1 MGHLEHFRDVEFERW
16 ATRSGLSAAEDLL
29 LGRYVDPRGATVE
42 AGAGGG
48 AILLELLRRGHAR
61 LHGFDVV
68 PEMVAAAR
76 RRDSSGAID
85 YHVQDATRLEYGDAT
100 FDTALYLAGV
110 LCFLEEA
117 PLRDRALAEAR
128 RILRPG
134 GVAIFGFNCLDGR
147 ERSVGFR
154 TYSRYLALLRRA
166 RGSSRSPQLLP
177 WLRRRGWPNPRAL
190 LDLGPHVYW
199 FRIPEAAERL
209 EAAGFRIV
217 AAGSAA
223 EVARGELAD
232 DPHRLRAEEAGT
244 VVHFVCTAG
253 AAVPRHLDAAGTT
266 VAAAP

>member
-1 MGHLEHFRDVEFERW
+1 M
-16 ATRSGLSAAEDLL
+16 
-29 LGRYVDPRGATVE
+29 RGA
-42 AGAGGG
+42 ARSCSSSCGAGTPACTDSTWYRRWSRRPGG
-48 AILLELLRRGHAR
+48 
-61 LHGFDVV
+61 
-68 PEMVAAAR
+68 
-76 RRDSSGAID
+76 RDPSGAID
-85 YHVQDATRLEYGDAT
+85 YRVQDATRLEYPDAT

-134 GVAIFGFNCLDGR
+134 GVAIFGLNCLDGR
-147 ERSVGFR
+147 ERSAGFR

-166 RGSSRSPQLLP
+166 RGSSRSAQLLP

-190 LDLGPHVYW
+190 LDRGPHVYW
-199 FRIPEAAERL
+199 FRIAEAAERL

-232 DPHRLRAEEAGT
+232 DPHRLRVEEAGT

-253 AAVPRHLDAAGTT
+253 AAVPRQLDAAGRRSPPSRSR
-266 VAAAP
+266 ARLP